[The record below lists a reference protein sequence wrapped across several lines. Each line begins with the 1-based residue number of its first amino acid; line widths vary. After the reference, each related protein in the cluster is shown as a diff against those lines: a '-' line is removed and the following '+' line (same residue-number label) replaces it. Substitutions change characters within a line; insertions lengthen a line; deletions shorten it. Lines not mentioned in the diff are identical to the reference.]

1 MRLDYRWTA
10 SARMTTQMSDNG
22 DGSLSPVVWSCGKLL
37 EGGPITR
44 VYNHRPETL
53 LQMEGQWIKQDD
65 CRQVS
70 YLAGNSFIATCQVT
84 E

>member
-37 EGGPITR
+37 EGGPLR
-44 VYNHRPETL
+44 VYIPPTYNTSADGGAMD
-53 LQMEGQWIKQDD
+53 Q
-65 CRQVS
+65 
-70 YLAGNSFIATCQVT
+70 AG
-84 E
+84 